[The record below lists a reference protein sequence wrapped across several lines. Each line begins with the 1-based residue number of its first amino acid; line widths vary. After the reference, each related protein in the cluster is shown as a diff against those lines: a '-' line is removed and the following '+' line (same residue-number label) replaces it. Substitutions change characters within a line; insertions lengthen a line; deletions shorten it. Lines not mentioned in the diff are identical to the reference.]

1 MLWYRS
7 WMETRWR
14 FLIGLAVLMCSAAGI
29 VSVWP
34 RMVELM
40 PLASNL
46 QVNGTIGRKIRE
58 SVDLQREYPGYIWSQ
73 WFRQN
78 LTNFGTLLAA
88 LLGTGGLLSHRSA
101 VMFMLSLPVSRTR
114 VIGTRAATGLA
125 ELFVLAL
132 VPSLLIPLLSPTV
145 GKSYGVGDAVVH
157 SVCFFIAV
165 AVFFSLALLLST
177 VFDDVW
183 RPLLMALAAAMLLWV
198 FEQFV
203 LPESRY
209 GIFRVMNAE
218 AWFRNGQVP
227 WLGLLASAAASAAM
241 LYGAVVNIAHR
252 DF

>member
-7 WMETRWR
+7 WVETRWR

-29 VSVWP
+29 VSLWP
-34 RMVELM
+34 RVVELM

-58 SVDLQREYPGYIWSQ
+58 SVDLQREYPGYVWSQ

-101 VMFMLSLPVSRTR
+101 GMFMLSLPVSRKR

-132 VPSLLIPLLSPTV
+132 VPSLLIPMLSPTV
-145 GKSYGVGDAVVH
+145 GKAYGIGDTVVH
-157 SVCFFIAV
+157 SVCFFFAV

-177 VFDDVW
+177 VFNDVW
-183 RPLLMALAAAMLLWV
+183 KPLLMTLAAATVLFV
-198 FEQFV
+198 FEQFA

-209 GIFRVMNAE
+209 GIFRVMSAE

-227 WLGLLASAAASAAM
+227 WMGLLASAAASAAM
-241 LYGAVVNIAHR
+241 LYGAVANIARR